1 MARRLSWTDVRGGL
15 IACIVLLVAA
25 IGVLTFM
32 RVGALHGDTFLM
44 YALVGEARGV
54 ASGSEVW
61 LNGQKIGKI
70 TTIRFRPPADA
81 DSTQRIEIEMEVLE
95 EHRGVLRRDAVA
107 QIRAGGTVIGPP
119 VVYLSAGTMQGAPLQ
134 PGDTVRTLVQSDV
147 EGATEQ
153 FNAAAKEIPV
163 ILSNVKEM
171 RSQLS
176 SSEGTIGAMLNGPG
190 LGELSRARAQA
201 SRLMRRVSSGS
212 GSIGPIMRG
221 GLSSRAGRVM
231 ARVDSVRAL
240 LAAPGTSLG
249 RFRRDS
255 TLMAEVNDIRRELAV
270 VQAALN
276 EPRGTIGRA
285 RTDSAL
291 TVSLGQARREM
302 TLLLADIKKNPRR
315 YLSVSF

>member
-1 MARRLSWTDVRGGL
+1 MARRLSWSDVRGGL
-15 IACIVLLVAA
+15 IACVVLVVIAAGVLL
-25 IGVLTFM
+25 FM

-70 TTIRFRPPADA
+70 TTIRFRTPTVG
-81 DSTQRIEIEMEVLE
+81 DSTQRIEIQMEVLE
-95 EHRGVLRRDAVA
+95 EHRRVLRRDAVA
-107 QIRAGGTVIGPP
+107 QIRSGGSVIGPP
-119 VVYLSAGTMQGAPLQ
+119 VVYLSAGSIRAAPLQ
-134 PGDTVRTLVQSDV
+134 PGDTVRTLVQTDT
-147 EGATEQ
+147 EGATVQ

-171 RSQLS
+171 RSQLT
-176 SSEGTIGAMLNGPG
+176 SSEGSIGAMLNGPG
-190 LGELSRARAQA
+190 LSELTRARAQA
-201 SRLMRRVSSGS
+201 NRLMRRVSSGS
-212 GSIGPIMRG
+212 GSIGPIMNG
-221 GLSSRAGRVM
+221 NLSNRAGRVM

-240 LAAPGTSLG
+240 LASPRTSLG

-255 TLMAEVNDIRRELAV
+255 TLTQAVSDVRSELAV
-270 VQAALN
+270 VQALLN
-276 EPRGTIGRA
+276 APRGTIGRA
-285 RTDSAL
+285 RTDSSL
-291 TVSLGQARREM
+291 TVSLSQARQEM